1 MGLPLALGPRKQ
13 RALLARLLISANR
26 AVSSDVLI
34 EDLWAGEPPPGA
46 ATTLRSYI
54 SRLRSALGDDDGSP
68 AIRTVPS
75 GYILE
80 LAPGQL
86 DAWQF
91 NRLAR
96 DGHEA
101 LTRGD
106 ANLAADRLS
115 EALSLWR
122 GPALG
127 DIADEPFARAEAARL
142 DELGLAA
149 LEDRIDADLV
159 LGRHGDVVAEL
170 ERLVDEHPLRERLWR
185 QLMIA
190 LYRSDRQADALSAY
204 RRVRRLLA
212 GELGLEPSAA
222 LRELEQAILRHELG
236 PARRPETPHN
246 LPGRLTSFVGREG
259 ELALL
264 ERRLTE
270 SRLVTLT
277 GIGGAGKTRLAL
289 EAAARALLT
298 FSDGVWFIDLA
309 SLTDPALLA
318 QEVATVLRVER
329 RPDGAIVE
337 ELREYLRSRQ
347 LLLVLDNC
355 EHLVDA
361 CSDLASGLL
370 STCPE
375 LRILATSREP
385 LGTQGERCE
394 VVSPL
399 PVPAAG
405 ASGADVTTCDSVR
418 LFLDRALAVRPQL
431 EVTPTALAAV
441 ATIARELEGLPL
453 GIELA
458 AGRARAFTLEEIAS
472 RLDNRLRFLRS
483 TDRTPIDRHQTLA
496 ATLDWSYRLLTEDER
511 AVLRQLSAFAGGFT
525 FDALAEVCRDGDE
538 ASALDVVTRL
548 VATSLVVA
556 EDDGGGM
563 RYRLLE
569 TVRQYA
575 AAQLD
580 EAGEREQVRRRHAD
594 YYLALAEQLR
604 QHEPPYW
611 YDRVDAEH
619 DNFRAALAWAHEKGE
634 AEVELRLAIAL
645 ALYWAVRGYVDEAR
659 RWLEQALAGD
669 PDLPLGRAK
678 AHAEL
683 GYFSL
688 RLGDY
693 PQARKFLT
701 GALDEFRA
709 LGHAAGIGHVL
720 LSLSTVVA
728 IDGDSERATELAEE
742 AAHFAQER
750 GDATLSFW
758 AAIDLA
764 RLALGRG
771 DPERARTLLQ
781 DAALVEQQ
789 GGFLSSGFLW
799 LTEVAFL
806 ALYEGDDAR
815 ALSLFCRSIADQQ
828 QVRIFA
834 LLPDCLIGLAVIAAA
849 QAEEERAARLLGAAD
864 GLRKVVGPPPR
875 PQPTAWQRDRGERT
889 LGSVRAALGD
899 ARFTAAR
906 AEGRAMS
913 LERAIAYALDPR
925 LTSNPRG

>member
-1 MGLPLALGPRKQ
+1 
-13 RALLARLLISANR
+13 
-26 AVSSDVLI
+26 VLI
-34 EDLWAGEPPPGA
+34 EDLWAGEPPAGA
-46 ATTLRSYI
+46 PTTLRAYI
-54 SRLRSALGDDDGSP
+54 SSLRTALGDDDDAP

-80 LAPGQL
+80 LAPAQL

-96 DGHEA
+96 EGHDA

-142 DELGLAA
+142 DELRLAA

-170 ERLVDEHPLRERLWR
+170 ERLVDEHPLRERAWR

-204 RRVRRLLA
+204 RRIRRLLA

-236 PARRPETPHN
+236 PARGPETPHN
-246 LPGRLTSFVGREG
+246 LPGRLTSFVGRER

-309 SLTDPALLA
+309 SLTDSALLA
-318 QEVATVLRVER
+318 QEVATVLRIEP
-329 RPDGAIVE
+329 RPDRAIVE
-337 ELREYLRSRQ
+337 ELRDYLRSRQ

-385 LGTQGERCE
+385 LGTRGERCE

-431 EVTPTALAAV
+431 MVTPTALAAV

-458 AGRARAFTLEEIAS
+458 AGRARALTPQEIAS

-483 TDRTPIDRHQTLA
+483 TDRTPIDRHRTLA

-511 AVLRQLSAFAGGFT
+511 AAFRQLSAFAGGFT
-525 FDALAEVCRDGDE
+525 LDALAEVCRDGDKE
-538 ASALDVVTRL
+538 SALDVVTRL

-563 RYRLLE
+563 RYRMLE

-580 EAGEREQVRRRHAD
+580 EAGERERVRRRHAD
-594 YYLALAEQLR
+594 YHLALAEQLR

-611 YDRVDAEH
+611 YERVDVEH
-619 DNFRAALAWAHEKGE
+619 DNFRAALAWAHEKAE
-634 AEVELRLAIAL
+634 AEFELRLATAL
-645 ALYWAVRGYVDEAR
+645 ALYWAFRGYVDEAR

-669 PDLPLGRAK
+669 ADLPLGRAK

-683 GYFSL
+683 GYVCL

-701 GALDEFRA
+701 EALDEFRV
-709 LGHAAGIGHVL
+709 LGHAGIGHVL

-728 IDGDSERATELAEE
+728 IDGDSGRATELAEE
-742 AAHFAQER
+742 AAQFAQER

-771 DPERARTLLQ
+771 DAERARTLLQ
-781 DAALVEQQ
+781 DAALVEQR
-789 GGFLSSGFLW
+789 GGFLSPGFLW
-799 LTEVAFL
+799 LTELAFL
-806 ALYEGDDAR
+806 ALYEGDDAQ
-815 ALSLFCRSIADQQ
+815 ALSLFRRSIAVQQ

-834 LLPDCLIGLAVIAAA
+834 LLPDCLIGFAVIAAA
-849 QAEEERAARLLGAAD
+849 QAKEERAARLLGAAD
-864 GLRKVVGPPPR
+864 GLRKVVGPPPH
-875 PQPTAWQRDRGERT
+875 PQPTTWQRDRAERT
-889 LGSVRAALGD
+889 LASVRAGLGD
-899 ARFTAAR
+899 ERFTAAR
-906 AEGRAMS
+906 AEGHAMS
-913 LERAIAYALDPR
+913 LERAIAYAIDPR
-925 LTSNPRG
+925 LASNPRR